1 MTCQRIIFALAA
13 SLLLGTWSPTTAADD
28 EISRNDR
35 YFEGLRQRG
44 LFGLAESVCLEEL
57 ARKDLTP
64 STRLDTTLQFS
75 RTLVEHAQATGG
87 TQQQDLW
94 DRARKVLDQFS
105 TLHPDHPESFRI
117 GIQAGLIPLARG
129 GYLARLADLAP
140 LDRRRRGE
148 ALETLQEGIDRL
160 KPLQRRLENP
170 GPLADSQRRQLLA
183 TCRWRLA
190 QAHLDRA
197 RMMSPGTPDRAADLL
212 AAELTLKKM
221 SPTALGNRLRIA
233 RTRLRAQVARQQMDF
248 VVARR
253 ILDAAGF
260 EGDDGLLA
268 ERAWIE
274 LDDGRVTT
282 ARTLIEKRLAGP
294 SPPSDELLFLAQRC
308 LGRLWQQAAAGKSPG
323 AADALWERWQLESDR
338 AGRVPGAYW
347 RTRSRRDADLV
358 LSIRRFGSRLA
369 RGRHRAI
376 SLFQA
381 GRTDEALAA
390 FAEVIQ
396 AARTDGQ
403 FELAGELAFT
413 RGSVLVRNGR
423 FELASRSF
431 RDVARQK
438 PVHPRA
444 PSAHLLWAWCL
455 GQVQR
460 RQNTPARQQA
470 YREALVEHRS
480 RFPKH
485 ATAAEATWL
494 LASFENDRQHPR
506 LARELWLAIPPGHQR
521 AAAARRR
528 VAASFEN
535 ELENLDRDDPARR
548 EKLDLAIRTVE
559 SLVVKLP
566 APPRGWTTDEAAVVI
581 SLARLGL
588 KRTRPDY
595 RQIDQL
601 LEAILTR
608 GPPVI
613 TAPGQKPDA
622 VAVAIRDNTRQLRV
636 LLLAGQGR
644 LDQARKLVASFAGR
658 PDDLLA
664 LLDGLDQVAT
674 TTRTADRRRL
684 GALQLQAAESLDQQR
699 NTLDPA
705 NRQRLDRCLAQAFVA
720 AGFPLRA
727 VAVYERLVKAA
738 PRDWKPRT
746 RLAEVRLTIGTASQ
760 TQAAITDW
768 RTAERLLSPGSDDWM
783 IVRLGTLRALK
794 QAGRAAECRQLL
806 GVTRLL
812 YPEKGTAAVR
822 ADLKR
827 LAVSLKPKTDPSGM

>member
-1 MTCQRIIFALAA
+1 MTCQRITLALTA

-28 EISRNDR
+28 ELSRNDR

-44 LFGLAESVCLEEL
+44 LFSLAESVCLAEL
-57 ARKDLTP
+57 ARNDLSP
-64 STRLDTTLQFS
+64 SIRLDTTLQFS
-75 RTLVEHAQATGG
+75 RTLVEHAQAAGG
-87 TQQQDLW
+87 SQQQDLW

-105 TLHPDHPESFRI
+105 TRHPDHPESFRI

-140 LDRRRRGE
+140 LDRRRRAE
-148 ALETLQEGIDRL
+148 ALETLQGGIDRL
-160 KPLQRRLENP
+160 KPLQRKLENP
-170 GPLADSQRRQLLA
+170 GSLSDSQRRQLLA
-183 TCRWRLA
+183 TSRWRLA
-190 QAHLDRA
+190 RAHLDRA

-212 AAELTLKKM
+212 AAEQTLKKM

-233 RTRLRAQVARQQMDF
+233 RRQMDF
-248 VVARR
+248 AVARR

-260 EGDDGLLA
+260 EGDDGLLS
-268 ERAWIE
+268 ERTWIE
-274 LDDGRVTT
+274 LDDGRITA
-282 ARTLIEKRLAGP
+282 ARTLIEKRLGSV
-294 SPPSDELLFLAQRC
+294 SPPSDELLFLAQRS

-323 AADALWERWQLESDR
+323 SADAIWERWQRESER
-338 AGRVPGAYW
+338 ASSVPDAYW
-347 RTRSRRDADLV
+347 RTRSRQDADLV
-358 LSIRRFGSRLA
+358 LSIRRFGSKLA
-369 RGRHRAI
+369 RGRHRAV

-381 GRTDEALAA
+381 GRTDEALTA

-396 AARTDGQ
+396 TARTNGQ
-403 FELAGELAFT
+403 PELAGELAFT
-413 RGSVLVRNGR
+413 RG
-423 FELASRSF
+423 
-431 RDVARQK
+431 
-438 PVHPRA
+438 A

-455 GQVQR
+455 GQIQR
-460 RQNTPARQQA
+460 QQGTPARQQA

-494 LASFENDRQHPR
+494 LASLENDRQHHK
-506 LARELWLAIPPGHQR
+506 LARELWLTIPPGHQR
-521 AAAARRR
+521 AATARRR
-528 VAASFEN
+528 VAASFET
-535 ELENLDRDDPARR
+535 ELEDMDPNDPARR
-548 EKLDLAIRTVE
+548 EKLDLAIRTVK
-559 SLVVKLP
+559 SLVMKLP
-566 APPRGWTTDEAAVVI
+566 APPRGWTTDEATVVI

-588 KRTRPDY
+588 KRVQPDY

-601 LEAILTR
+601 LEAILAR
-608 GPPVI
+608 GPSVI
-613 TAPGQKPDA
+613 SAPGQKPDTF
-622 VAVAIRDNTRQLRV
+622 AVAIRDTTRQLRV
-636 LLLAGQGR
+636 LSLAGQGR
-644 LDQARKLVASFAGR
+644 LDEARKLVASFAGR

-674 TTRTADRRRL
+674 TTRASDRRRL

-699 NTLDPA
+699 NTLGPA

-738 PRDWKPRT
+738 PRNWKPRT
-746 RLAEVRLTIGTASQ
+746 RLAEVRLAIGTASQ

-768 RTAERLLSPGSDDWM
+768 RAAERLLPPGSDNWM
-783 IVRLGTLRALK
+783 TVRLGTLRALK
-794 QAGRAAECRQLL
+794 QAGQVSECRQLL
-806 GVTRLL
+806 SVTRLL

-827 LAVSLKPKTDPSGM
+827 LAISLGPKTDRSPECEFRQRPDEPATAPTC

>member
-1 MTCQRIIFALAA
+1 MTCQRITLALTA

-28 EISRNDR
+28 ELSRNDR

-44 LFGLAESVCLEEL
+44 LFSLAESVCLAEL
-57 ARKDLTP
+57 ARNDLSP

-105 TLHPDHPESFRI
+105 TRHPDHPESFRI

-140 LDRRRRGE
+140 LDRRRRAE
-148 ALETLQEGIDRL
+148 ALETLQGGIDRL
-160 KPLQRRLENP
+160 KPLQRKLENP
-170 GPLADSQRRQLLA
+170 GPLSDSQRRQLLA
-183 TCRWRLA
+183 TSRWRLA

-212 AAELTLKKM
+212 AAEQTLKKM

-233 RTRLRAQVARQQMDF
+233 RTRLRAQVARRQMDF
-248 VVARR
+248 AVARR

-260 EGDDGLLA
+260 EGDDGLLS
-268 ERAWIE
+268 ERTWIE
-274 LDDGRVTT
+274 LDDGRITA
-282 ARTLIEKRLAGP
+282 ARTLIERRLGHM
-294 SPPSDELLFLAQRC
+294 SPPSDELLFLAQRS

-323 AADALWERWQLESDR
+323 SADAIWERWQRESER
-338 AGRVPGAYW
+338 ASSVPDAYW
-347 RTRSRRDADLV
+347 RTRSRQDADLV
-358 LSIRRFGSRLA
+358 LSIRRFGSKLA
-369 RGRHRAI
+369 RGRHRAV

-381 GRTDEALAA
+381 GRTDEALTA

-396 AARTDGQ
+396 TARTNGQ
-403 FELAGELAFT
+403 SELAGELAFT
-413 RGSVLVRNGR
+413 RGSVLVRSGQ

-431 RDVARQK
+431 QDVARQK

-455 GQVQR
+455 GQIQR
-460 RQNTPARQQA
+460 QQGTPARQQA

-494 LASFENDRQHPR
+494 LASLENDRQHHK
-506 LARELWLAIPPGHQR
+506 LARELWLTIPPGHQR
-521 AAAARRR
+521 AATARRR
-528 VAASFEN
+528 VAASFET
-535 ELENLDRDDPARR
+535 ELEDMDPNDPARR

-559 SLVVKLP
+559 SLVMKLP
-566 APPRGWTTDEAAVVI
+566 APPRGWTTDEATVVI

-588 KRTRPDY
+588 KRVQPDY

-601 LEAILTR
+601 LEAILAR
-608 GPPVI
+608 GPSVI
-613 TAPGQKPDA
+613 SAPGQKPDA
-622 VAVAIRDNTRQLRV
+622 VAVAIRDTTRQLRV
-636 LLLAGQGR
+636 LSLAGQGR
-644 LDQARKLVASFAGR
+644 LDEARKLVASFAGR

-674 TTRTADRRRL
+674 TTRASDRRRL

-699 NTLDPA
+699 NTLGPA

-738 PRDWKPRT
+738 PRNWKPRT
-746 RLAEVRLTIGTASQ
+746 RLAEVRLAIGTASQ

-768 RTAERLLSPGSDDWM
+768 RAAERLLPPGSDNWM
-783 IVRLGTLRALK
+783 TVRLGTLRALK
-794 QAGRAAECRQLL
+794 QAGQVSECRQLL
-806 GVTRLL
+806 SVTRLL

-827 LAVSLKPKTDPSGM
+827 LAISLRPKNDRSGM